1 MSPDNQEL
9 ITNLLCREIADL
21 KLTIKI
27 LEERCESLKLRAD
40 EAIQSIQ
47 ARAGGKLTYDEA
59 IQSIQA
65 RAGGSST
72 DDVLRLLQLH
82 DCTTSGLFGGVSYSE
97 RGTL

>member
-1 MSPDNQEL
+1 MSTNNQEL

-21 KLTIKI
+21 KLTIKL

-47 ARAGGKLTYDEA
+47 ARAGGA
-59 IQSIQA
+59 
-65 RAGGSST
+65 ST

-82 DCTTSGLFGGVSYSE
+82 DSTTSGLFGGLPYSE
-97 RGTL
+97 RGSL

>member
-1 MSPDNQEL
+1 MSTDNQEL

-47 ARAGGKLTYDEA
+47 ARAGGT
-59 IQSIQA
+59 
-65 RAGGSST
+65 ST
-72 DDVLRLLQLH
+72 NDVLRLLQLH
-82 DCTTSGLFGGVSYSE
+82 DSTTSGLFGGLSYSE

>member
-1 MSPDNQEL
+1 MNPDNQEL

-47 ARAGGKLTYDEA
+47 ARAGGA
-59 IQSIQA
+59 
-65 RAGGSST
+65 ST

-82 DCTTSGLFGGVSYSE
+82 DCTTSGLFGGLPYSQ
-97 RGTL
+97 RGSL

>member
-1 MSPDNQEL
+1 MSTNNQEL

-47 ARAGGKLTYDEA
+47 ARAGGA
-59 IQSIQA
+59 
-65 RAGGSST
+65 ST

-82 DCTTSGLFGGVSYSE
+82 DSTTSGLFGGLPYSE
-97 RGTL
+97 RGSL

>member
-1 MSPDNQEL
+1 MSTDNQEL

-47 ARAGGKLTYDEA
+47 ARTGGA
-59 IQSIQA
+59 SA
-65 RAGGSST
+65 N
-72 DDVLRLLQLH
+72 DVLRLLQLH
-82 DCTTSGLFGGVSYSE
+82 DSTTSGLFGGLSYSE

>member
-1 MSPDNQEL
+1 MTPDNQEL

-21 KLTIKI
+21 KLTQK
-27 LEERCESLKLRAD
+27 LLQDRYDSL
-40 EAIQSIQ
+40 
-47 ARAGGKLTYDEA
+47 KLTYDEA

-65 RAGGSST
+65 RAGGAST

-82 DCTTSGLFGGVSYSE
+82 DCTTSSLFGGVSYSE

>member
-1 MSPDNQEL
+1 MSTDNQEL

-27 LEERCESLKLRAD
+27 LEERCESLKLQAD

-47 ARAGGKLTYDEA
+47 AG
-59 IQSIQA
+59 A
-65 RAGGSST
+65 RGTST

-82 DCTTSGLFGGVSYSE
+82 DCTTSGLFGGLPYSQ
-97 RGTL
+97 RGSL

>member
-1 MSPDNQEL
+1 MSTDNQEL
-9 ITNLLCREIADL
+9 ITDLLCREIADL

-47 ARAGGKLTYDEA
+47 ARAGGA
-59 IQSIQA
+59 SA
-65 RAGGSST
+65 

>member
-1 MSPDNQEL
+1 MSTDNQEL

-21 KLTIKI
+21 KLTIKL

-47 ARAGGKLTYDEA
+47 ARAGGA
-59 IQSIQA
+59 
-65 RAGGSST
+65 ST

-82 DCTTSGLFGGVSYSE
+82 DCTTSGLFGGLPYSQ
-97 RGTL
+97 RGSL

>member
-1 MSPDNQEL
+1 MNTNNQEL

-47 ARAGGKLTYDEA
+47 ARAGGA
-59 IQSIQA
+59 
-65 RAGGSST
+65 ST

-82 DCTTSGLFGGVSYSE
+82 DSTTSGLFGGLPYSE
-97 RGTL
+97 RGSL

>member
-1 MSPDNQEL
+1 MSTDNQEL

-47 ARAGGKLTYDEA
+47 ARAGGA
-59 IQSIQA
+59 
-65 RAGGSST
+65 ST

-82 DCTTSGLFGGVSYSE
+82 DSTTSGLFGGLSYSE
-97 RGTL
+97 RGSL

>member
-1 MSPDNQEL
+1 MTTNNQEL
-9 ITNLLCREIADL
+9 ITDLLCREIADL

-47 ARAGGKLTYDEA
+47 ARAGGA
-59 IQSIQA
+59 
-65 RAGGSST
+65 ST

-82 DCTTSGLFGGVSYSE
+82 DCTTSGLFGGLPYSE
-97 RGTL
+97 RGSL

>member
-1 MSPDNQEL
+1 MSTDNQEL

-47 ARAGGKLTYDEA
+47 ARAGGA
-59 IQSIQA
+59 
-65 RAGGSST
+65 ST

-82 DCTTSGLFGGVSYSE
+82 DCTTSGLFGGLPYSQ
-97 RGTL
+97 RGSL

>member
-1 MSPDNQEL
+1 MNTDNQEL
-9 ITNLLCREIADL
+9 ITDLLCREIADL

-47 ARAGGKLTYDEA
+47 ARAGGA
-59 IQSIQA
+59 
-65 RAGGSST
+65 ST

-82 DCTTSGLFGGVSYSE
+82 DCTTSGLFGGLPYSE
-97 RGTL
+97 RGSL

>member
-1 MSPDNQEL
+1 MTTDNQEL

-47 ARAGGKLTYDEA
+47 ARAGGA
-59 IQSIQA
+59 
-65 RAGGSST
+65 ST

-82 DCTTSGLFGGVSYSE
+82 DSTTSGLFGGLPYSE
-97 RGTL
+97 RGSL

>member
-1 MSPDNQEL
+1 MNTNNQEL
-9 ITNLLCREIADL
+9 ITDLLCREIDDL

-47 ARAGGKLTYDEA
+47 ARAGGA
-59 IQSIQA
+59 
-65 RAGGSST
+65 ST

-82 DCTTSGLFGGVSYSE
+82 DSTTSGLFGGLSYSE
-97 RGTL
+97 RGSL

>member
-1 MSPDNQEL
+1 MSTDNQEL

-21 KLTIKI
+21 KLTIK
-27 LEERCESLKLRAD
+27 LLQDRYDSLKLSRD

-47 ARAGGKLTYDEA
+47 ARAGGA
-59 IQSIQA
+59 
-65 RAGGSST
+65 ST

>member
-1 MSPDNQEL
+1 MSTDNQEL

-47 ARAGGKLTYDEA
+47 ARAGGA
-59 IQSIQA
+59 
-65 RAGGSST
+65 ST

>member
-1 MSPDNQEL
+1 MTTNNQEL
-9 ITNLLCREIADL
+9 ITDLLCREIADL

-47 ARAGGKLTYDEA
+47 ARAGGA
-59 IQSIQA
+59 
-65 RAGGSST
+65 ST

-82 DCTTSGLFGGVSYSE
+82 DSTTSGLFGGLPYSE
-97 RGTL
+97 RGSL

>member
-1 MSPDNQEL
+1 MSTDNQEL

-40 EAIQSIQ
+40 EAIQNVQ
-47 ARAGGKLTYDEA
+47 AGAGGT
-59 IQSIQA
+59 
-65 RAGGSST
+65 ST

-82 DCTTSGLFGGVSYSE
+82 DCTTSGLFGGLPYSQ
-97 RGTL
+97 RGSL

>member
-1 MSPDNQEL
+1 MSTDNQEL

-47 ARAGGKLTYDEA
+47 ARAGGA
-59 IQSIQA
+59 
-65 RAGGSST
+65 ST

-82 DCTTSGLFGGVSYSE
+82 DSTTSGLFGGLPYSE
-97 RGTL
+97 RGSL

>member
-1 MSPDNQEL
+1 MSTDNQEL

-27 LEERCESLKLRAD
+27 LEERCKSLKLQAD

-47 ARAGGKLTYDEA
+47 ARAGGA
-59 IQSIQA
+59 
-65 RAGGSST
+65 ST

-82 DCTTSGLFGGVSYSE
+82 DCTTSGLFGGLPYSQ
-97 RGTL
+97 RGSL